1 MQVVLM
7 LASLRAGLG
16 RLLGTRW
23 IVGLWGS
30 SYKHTPHQISDL
42 YCNRADNKY
51 HHHRLPCTHGDD
63 ASNGHARGRLP
74 HMGPARLAVLM
85 LLAVQTAQLLF
96 KNNSPFYKIN
106 EDVVIKD

>member
-7 LASLRAGLG
+7 LAGLRAGLG

-30 SYKHTPHQISDL
+30 SYKHTPHPISDP
-42 YCNRADNKY
+42 CCSRAENKC
-51 HHHRLPCTHGDD
+51 HHHQLPCTHGDD

-74 HMGPARLAVLM
+74 HKDAARRAAPVM
-85 LLAVQTAQLLF
+85 LAVQTAQLLF